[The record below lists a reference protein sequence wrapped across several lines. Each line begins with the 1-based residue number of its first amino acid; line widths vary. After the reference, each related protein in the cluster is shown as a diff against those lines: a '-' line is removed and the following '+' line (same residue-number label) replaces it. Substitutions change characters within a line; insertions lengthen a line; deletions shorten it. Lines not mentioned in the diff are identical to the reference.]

1 MGQFGLCMVQS
12 VLGQLALFLRALLFG
27 QIKHESNTFISPF
40 FEEGSAEQYGHP
52 AAVFP
57 EILFLEGLEPPRLL
71 YLCHGTF
78 VAVAPFWRSQVSP
91 ADATRNKI
99 FTVVSHHV
107 KKRFIGLNNLTFKV
121 PNTDPNNVRVDQ
133 TSDPGFQPLGQLT
146 YLCFR
151 LFARGDLQFEVL
163 NGFQSLI
170 CQGGEL
176 PQGTHDSLIFRV
188 ELATITVRDR
198 PYRPD

>member
-71 YLCHGTF
+71 HLCHGTF

-99 FTVVSHHV
+99 FPAVSHHLEQ
-107 KKRFIGLNNLTFKV
+107 RFIGLDY
-121 PNTDPNNVRVDQ
+121 PAIQIPHEDPDNVSVDQ
-133 TSDPGFQPLGQLT
+133 ALDL
-146 YLCFR
+146 R
-151 LFARGDLQFEVL
+151 FAIFE
-163 NGFQSLI
+163 I
-170 CQGGEL
+170 AIK
-176 PQGTHDSLIFRV
+176 TRI
-188 ELATITVRDR
+188 
-198 PYRPD
+198 